1 MEQLALCSLSSCG
14 STTLS
19 KSSCLVPNTRERM
32 PKPMAATPPNDQKGI
47 GTVDLAD
54 FETEAAEL
62 DIETG
67 LDYELMI

>member
-1 MEQLALCSLSSCG
+1 
-14 STTLS
+14 
-19 KSSCLVPNTRERM
+19 M

-47 GTVDLAD
+47 GTIDLAD
-54 FETEAAEL
+54 FETEATEL

>member
-1 MEQLALCSLSSCG
+1 
-14 STTLS
+14 
-19 KSSCLVPNTRERM
+19 
-32 PKPMAATPPNDQKGI
+32 MAATPPNDQKGI

-67 LDYELMI
+67 LDVIAHPADFGMADFRLA